1 MPDDPLAEFRKTPPV
16 PRGGVIPPKAA
27 DEYVAFGTKDKVNRL
42 RIRSVMAPVNSPGYH
57 ILLNVVYDGEFG
69 TNFVL
74 LFTVLMVLVR
84 GKNLQKVVFA
94 IEKFGEV
101 HQQGAGKTWWER
113 SLIFASQA
121 RQAVR
126 ETVMDTWQALLNSR
140 QPGGQDI
147 PSPGR
152 GPDITR

>member
-1 MPDDPLAEFRKTPPV
+1 VPDDPLAEFRKTPPA
-16 PRGGVIPPKAA
+16 PRGGPIPPKGT

-94 IEKFGEV
+94 IENG
-101 HQQGAGKTWWER
+101 
-113 SLIFASQA
+113 QA
-121 RQAVR
+121 DFIQEFDPDKWQKPTDANAAIIESIEIKIIEGGSSTPA
-126 ETVMDTWQALLNSR
+126 ETKHYE
-140 QPGGQDI
+140 
-147 PSPGR
+147 
-152 GPDITR
+152 

>member
-1 MPDDPLAEFRKTPPV
+1 MPDDPLAEFRKTPPA
-16 PRGGVIPPKAA
+16 PRGGPIPPKGT

-84 GKNLQKVVFA
+84 GKNLQRVVFA
-94 IEKFGEV
+94 IENG
-101 HQQGAGKTWWER
+101 
-113 SLIFASQA
+113 QA
-121 RQAVR
+121 DFIQEFDPDKWQKPTDANAAIIESIEIKIIEGGSSTPA
-126 ETVMDTWQALLNSR
+126 ETTH
-140 QPGGQDI
+140 
-147 PSPGR
+147 
-152 GPDITR
+152 

>member
-1 MPDDPLAEFRKTPPV
+1 MPDDPLAEFRKTPPA
-16 PRGGVIPPKAA
+16 PRGGAIPPKGT

-94 IEKFGEV
+94 IENG
-101 HQQGAGKTWWER
+101 
-113 SLIFASQA
+113 QA
-121 RQAVR
+121 DFIQEFDPDKWQKPTDANAAIIESIEIKIIEGGSSTPA
-126 ETVMDTWQALLNSR
+126 ETKH
-140 QPGGQDI
+140 
-147 PSPGR
+147 
-152 GPDITR
+152 

>member
-1 MPDDPLAEFRKTPPV
+1 MPDDPLAEFRKTPPA
-16 PRGGVIPPKAA
+16 PRAGVVRPKET

-94 IEKFGEV
+94 IENG
-101 HQQGAGKTWWER
+101 
-113 SLIFASQA
+113 QA
-121 RQAVR
+121 DFIQEFDPDKWQKPTDANAAIIESIEIKIIEGGSSTPA
-126 ETVMDTWQALLNSR
+126 ETKHYE
-140 QPGGQDI
+140 
-147 PSPGR
+147 
-152 GPDITR
+152 

>member
-1 MPDDPLAEFRKTPPV
+1 MPDDPLAEFRKTPPA
-16 PRGGVIPPKAA
+16 PRGGPIPPKGT

-94 IEKFGEV
+94 IENG
-101 HQQGAGKTWWER
+101 
-113 SLIFASQA
+113 QA
-121 RQAVR
+121 DFIQEYDPDKWQKPTDANAAIIESIEIKIIEGGSSTPA
-126 ETVMDTWQALLNSR
+126 ETTH
-140 QPGGQDI
+140 
-147 PSPGR
+147 
-152 GPDITR
+152 

>member
-1 MPDDPLAEFRKTPPV
+1 VPDDPLAEFRKTPPA
-16 PRGGVIPPKAA
+16 PRGGPIPPKGT

-94 IEKFGEV
+94 IENG
-101 HQQGAGKTWWER
+101 
-113 SLIFASQA
+113 QA
-121 RQAVR
+121 DFIQEFDPDKWQKPTDANAAIIESIEIKIIEGGSSTPA
-126 ETVMDTWQALLNSR
+126 ETKH
-140 QPGGQDI
+140 
-147 PSPGR
+147 
-152 GPDITR
+152 

>member
-1 MPDDPLAEFRKTPPV
+1 VPDDPLAEFRKTPPA
-16 PRGGVIPPKAA
+16 PRGGPIPPKGT

-94 IEKFGEV
+94 IENG
-101 HQQGAGKTWWER
+101 
-113 SLIFASQA
+113 QA
-121 RQAVR
+121 DFIQ
-126 ETVMDTWQALLNSR
+126 EFDPDKWQKPTDANAAIIESIEIKIIESGSSA
-140 QPGGQDI
+140 PAEM
-147 PSPGR
+147 
-152 GPDITR
+152 TH